1 MDTIFQFSK
10 KKKKRM
16 PWNVST
22 ESLTMALSK
31 KRVGSN
37 VGENDMK
44 KAFPDWCFLN
54 FAFYLLDQ
62 VLG

>member
-1 MDTIFQFSK
+1 
-10 KKKKRM
+10 M

-44 KAFPDWCFLN
+44 KAFPGWCFLN

>member
-1 MDTIFQFSK
+1 
-10 KKKKRM
+10 M

-31 KRVGSN
+31 EKAGSN

-44 KAFPDWCFLN
+44 KAFSGQCFLN
-54 FAFYLLDQ
+54 FALCLLGQ